1 LSQEKKSQ
9 ILKQQEKELEEVEW
23 QKEQPVQ
30 LKQAVNTNK
39 VQLEQISK

>member
-30 LKQAVNTNK
+30 LKQVVNTNK